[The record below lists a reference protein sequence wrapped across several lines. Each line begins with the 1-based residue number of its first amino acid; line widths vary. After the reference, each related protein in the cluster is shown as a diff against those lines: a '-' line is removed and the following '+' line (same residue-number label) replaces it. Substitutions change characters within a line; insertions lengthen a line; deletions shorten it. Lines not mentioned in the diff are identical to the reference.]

1 MTFHRHHHYPPPPPP
16 PNSNNNQITPPSQ
29 SQNHQPHQFIH
40 LPMASKIVK
49 PPPPPPLPAP
59 VKTLD
64 DEKEQS
70 IQELLSYIIFLKERI
85 NRAVMEA
92 NSFKSECYSLYSL
105 VVDILGKLPND
116 KLRNDAS
123 TGPGK
128 LYERPIRRVM
138 EEVAK
143 QFEKTLALVRKC
155 NRGGVFRRLVSIVSA
170 TDFKKLQSMLES
182 SMADITWLLNIFDG
196 GGGIILSLPPIASN
210 DPIISWVWAA
220 IASLYMGQINDK
232 IEAANQLASLAKDN
246 DRNKKYIVEE
256 GGIAPLLKLLKE
268 NSSVEAQIAAA
279 MALIHLANDDDRVCV
294 IIKELGVPVIVQVLG
309 DSPMRVQIKLANLV
323 ARMAGCSPLA
333 QEDFAREN
341 VIKPLVTLLLMDG
354 YMEEASLNVGKQS
367 FHAIVE
373 INKEREKNQLH
384 RPALG
389 SSLSMQ
395 SSNGSSRGGHHKK
408 DRENETPEV
417 KLRLKTSCVEA
428 LWMLSKGSVLNSR
441 KITETKGLLCLAKL
455 VEKEQGE
462 LLYNSLMTIMEITA
476 AAESDA
482 DLRRTAFKTNSLAA
496 KAVVDQLLRV
506 IKECDNPTLQIS
518 ALRAIGSLARTFPS
532 RETRVIGLVVQQLG
546 HRNLDV
552 ATEAAIALGKF
563 TCRENFLR
571 AEHTAT
577 ILEFNGTQP
586 LTRLVQGNER
596 SLLHGY
602 ILLCYI
608 GLHARNSEDLEK
620 GNVLQTLALAERQAA
635 VGQHPELKE
644 LIAETVTHLNLYLQ
658 CCVIQRP

>member
-1 MTFHRHHHYPPPPPP
+1 
-16 PNSNNNQITPPSQ
+16 
-29 SQNHQPHQFIH
+29 
-40 LPMASKIVK
+40 MATKVVK
-49 PPPPPPLPAP
+49 PAPA
-59 VKTLD
+59 KALD

-70 IQELLSYIIFLKERI
+70 IQELLSYIIFLTERI
-85 NRAVMEA
+85 NRAVIEA
-92 NSFKSECYSLYSL
+92 NSFKSECSSLHNL
-105 VVDILGKLPND
+105 VREIFGTLSKEVFGKLSKDPND

-123 TGPGK
+123 STAPAK
-128 LYERPIRRVM
+128 LYERPIRRIM
-138 EEVAK
+138 EEIAK
-143 QFEKTLALVRKC
+143 QFEKTVTLVRKC
-155 NRGGVFRRLVSIVSA
+155 NRGGVLRRLVSIVSA

-196 GGGIILSLPPIASN
+196 GGIILSLPPIASN

-220 IASLYMGQINDK
+220 IASLYMGQMNDK

-268 NSSVEAQIAAA
+268 NSSVDAQIAAA
-279 MALIHLANDDDRVCV
+279 TALVYLANDDERVCV

-323 ARMAGCSPLA
+323 ARMAECSPLG

-341 VIKPLVTLLLMDG
+341 VIRPLVTLLLIDG

-373 INKEREKNQLH
+373 INKEREKNQSH

-417 KLRLKTSCVEA
+417 KLRLKTCCVEA
-428 LWMLSKGSVLNSR
+428 LWMLSRGSVLNSR
-441 KITETKGLLCLAKL
+441 KIAETKGLLCLAKL

-462 LLYNSLMTIMEITA
+462 LLYNSMMTIMEITA
-476 AAESDA
+476 AAESNA
-482 DLRRTAFKTNSLAA
+482 DLRRAAFKTNSLAA

-506 IKECDNPTLQIS
+506 TKEYDNPTLQIS
-518 ALRAIGSLARTFPS
+518 AIRAIGSLARTFPA
-532 RETRVIGLVVQQLG
+532 RETKVIGLLVQQLG
-546 HRNLDV
+546 HWNLDV

-571 AEHTAT
+571 VEHSAT
-577 ILEFNGTQP
+577 ILEFNGILP
-586 LTRLVQGNER
+586 LKRLVQSNER
-596 SLLHGY
+596 AQLHGY
-602 ILLCYI
+602 MLLCYL
-608 GLHARNSEDLEK
+608 GLHARNSKALEQ
-620 GNVLQTLALAERQAA
+620 GQVLDTLAKAERQTV
-635 VGQHPELKE
+635 VGHHPELKE
-644 LIAETVTHLNLYLQ
+644 LITEAVEHLNLYLQ
-658 CCVIQRP
+658 CCVIPRPPYPP

>member
-1 MTFHRHHHYPPPPPP
+1 
-16 PNSNNNQITPPSQ
+16 
-29 SQNHQPHQFIH
+29 
-40 LPMASKIVK
+40 MATKVVK
-49 PPPPPPLPAP
+49 PAPA
-59 VKTLD
+59 KALD

-70 IQELLSYIIFLKERI
+70 IQELLSYIIFLTERI
-85 NRAVMEA
+85 NRAVIEA
-92 NSFKSECYSLYSL
+92 NSFKSECSSLHNL
-105 VVDILGKLPND
+105 VREIFGTLSKEVFGKLSKDPND

-123 TGPGK
+123 STAPAK
-128 LYERPIRRVM
+128 LYERPIRRIM
-138 EEVAK
+138 EEIAK
-143 QFEKTLALVRKC
+143 QFEKTVTLVRKC
-155 NRGGVFRRLVSIVSA
+155 NRGGVLRRLVSIVSA

-196 GGGIILSLPPIASN
+196 GGIILSLPPIASN

-220 IASLYMGQINDK
+220 IASLYMGQMNDK

-268 NSSVEAQIAAA
+268 NSSVDAQIAAA
-279 MALIHLANDDDRVCV
+279 TALVYLANDDERVCV

-323 ARMAGCSPLA
+323 ARMAECSPLG

-341 VIKPLVTLLLMDG
+341 VIRPLVTLLLIDG

-373 INKEREKNQLH
+373 INKEREKNQSH

-417 KLRLKTSCVEA
+417 KLRLKTCCVEA
-428 LWMLSKGSVLNSR
+428 LWMLSRGSVLNSR
-441 KITETKGLLCLAKL
+441 KIAETKGLLCLAKL

-462 LLYNSLMTIMEITA
+462 LLYNSMMTIMEITA
-476 AAESDA
+476 AAESNA
-482 DLRRTAFKTNSLAA
+482 DLRRAAFKTNSLAA

-506 IKECDNPTLQIS
+506 TKEYDNPTLQIS
-518 ALRAIGSLARTFPS
+518 AIRAIGSLARTFPA
-532 RETRVIGLVVQQLG
+532 RETKVIGLLVQQLG
-546 HRNLDV
+546 HWNLDV

-571 AEHTAT
+571 VEHSAT
-577 ILEFNGTQP
+577 ILEFNGILP
-586 LTRLVQGNER
+586 LKRLVQSNER
-596 SLLHGY
+596 AQLHGY
-602 ILLCYI
+602 MLLCYL
-608 GLHARNSEDLEK
+608 GLHARNSKALEQ
-620 GNVLQTLALAERQAA
+620 GQVLDTLAKAERQTV

-644 LIAETVTHLNLYLQ
+644 LITEAVEHLNLYLQ
-658 CCVIQRP
+658 CCVIPRPPYPP

>member
-1 MTFHRHHHYPPPPPP
+1 
-16 PNSNNNQITPPSQ
+16 
-29 SQNHQPHQFIH
+29 
-40 LPMASKIVK
+40 MATKVVK
-49 PPPPPPLPAP
+49 PAPA
-59 VKTLD
+59 KALD

-70 IQELLSYIIFLKERI
+70 IQELLSYIIFLTERI
-85 NRAVMEA
+85 NRAVIEA
-92 NSFKSECYSLYSL
+92 NSFKSECSSLHNL
-105 VVDILGKLPND
+105 VREIFGTLSKEVFGKLSKDPND

-123 TGPGK
+123 STAPAK
-128 LYERPIRRVM
+128 LYERPIRRIM
-138 EEVAK
+138 EEIAK
-143 QFEKTLALVRKC
+143 QFEKTVTLVRKC
-155 NRGGVFRRLVSIVSA
+155 NRGGVLRRLVSIVSA

-196 GGGIILSLPPIASN
+196 GGIILSLPPIASN

-220 IASLYMGQINDK
+220 IASLYMGQMNDK

-268 NSSVEAQIAAA
+268 NSSVDAQIAAA
-279 MALIHLANDDDRVCV
+279 TALVYLANDDERVCV

-323 ARMAGCSPLA
+323 ARMAECSPLG

-341 VIKPLVTLLLMDG
+341 VIRPLVTLLLIDG

-373 INKEREKNQLH
+373 INKEREKNQSH

-417 KLRLKTSCVEA
+417 KLRLKTCCVEA
-428 LWMLSKGSVLNSR
+428 LWMLSRESVLNSR
-441 KITETKGLLCLAKL
+441 KIAETKGLLCLAKL

-462 LLYNSLMTIMEITA
+462 LLYNSMMTIMEITA
-476 AAESDA
+476 AAESNA
-482 DLRRTAFKTNSLAA
+482 DLRRAAFKTNSLAA

-506 IKECDNPTLQIS
+506 TKEYDNPTLQIS
-518 ALRAIGSLARTFPS
+518 AIRAIGSLARTFPA
-532 RETRVIGLVVQQLG
+532 RETKVIGLLVQQLG
-546 HRNLDV
+546 HWNLDV

-571 AEHTAT
+571 VEHSAT
-577 ILEFNGTQP
+577 ILEFNGILP
-586 LTRLVQGNER
+586 LKRLVQSNER
-596 SLLHGY
+596 AQLHGY
-602 ILLCYI
+602 MLLCYL
-608 GLHARNSEDLEK
+608 GLHARNSKALEQ
-620 GNVLQTLALAERQAA
+620 GQVLDTLAKAERQTV

-644 LIAETVTHLNLYLQ
+644 LITEAVEHLNLYLQ
-658 CCVIQRP
+658 CCVIPRPPYPP

>member
-1 MTFHRHHHYPPPPPP
+1 
-16 PNSNNNQITPPSQ
+16 
-29 SQNHQPHQFIH
+29 
-40 LPMASKIVK
+40 MATKVVK
-49 PPPPPPLPAP
+49 PAPA
-59 VKTLD
+59 KALD

-70 IQELLSYIIFLKERI
+70 IQELLSYIIFLTERI
-85 NRAVMEA
+85 NRAVIEA
-92 NSFKSECYSLYSL
+92 NSFKSECSSLHNL
-105 VVDILGKLPND
+105 VREIFGTLSKEVFGKLSKDPND

-123 TGPGK
+123 STAPAK
-128 LYERPIRRVM
+128 LYERPIRRIM
-138 EEVAK
+138 EEIAK
-143 QFEKTLALVRKC
+143 QFEKTVTLVRKC
-155 NRGGVFRRLVSIVSA
+155 NRGGVLRRLVSIVSA

-196 GGGIILSLPPIASN
+196 GGIILSLPPIASN

-220 IASLYMGQINDK
+220 IASLYMGQMNDK

-268 NSSVEAQIAAA
+268 NSSVDAQIAAA
-279 MALIHLANDDDRVCV
+279 TALVYLANDDERVCV

-323 ARMAGCSPLA
+323 ARMAECSPLA

-341 VIKPLVTLLLMDG
+341 VIRPLVTLLLIDG

-373 INKEREKNQLH
+373 INKEREKNQSH

-417 KLRLKTSCVEA
+417 KLRLKTCCVEA
-428 LWMLSKGSVLNSR
+428 LWMLSRGSVLNSR
-441 KITETKGLLCLAKL
+441 KIAETKGLLCLAKL

-462 LLYNSLMTIMEITA
+462 LLYNSMMTIMEITA
-476 AAESDA
+476 AAESNA
-482 DLRRTAFKTNSLAA
+482 DLRRAAFKTNSLAA

-506 IKECDNPTLQIS
+506 TKEYDNPTLQIS
-518 ALRAIGSLARTFPS
+518 AIRAIGSLARTFPA
-532 RETRVIGLVVQQLG
+532 RETKVIGLLVQQLG
-546 HRNLDV
+546 HWNLDV

-563 TCRENFLR
+563 SCRENFLR
-571 AEHTAT
+571 VEHSAT
-577 ILEFNGTQP
+577 ILEFNGILP
-586 LTRLVQGNER
+586 LKRLVQSNER
-596 SLLHGY
+596 AQLHGY
-602 ILLCYI
+602 MLLCYL
-608 GLHARNSEDLEK
+608 GLHARNSKALEQ
-620 GNVLQTLALAERQAA
+620 GQVLDTLAKAERQTV

-644 LIAETVTHLNLYLQ
+644 LITEAVEHLNLYLQ
-658 CCVIQRP
+658 CCVIPRPPYPP